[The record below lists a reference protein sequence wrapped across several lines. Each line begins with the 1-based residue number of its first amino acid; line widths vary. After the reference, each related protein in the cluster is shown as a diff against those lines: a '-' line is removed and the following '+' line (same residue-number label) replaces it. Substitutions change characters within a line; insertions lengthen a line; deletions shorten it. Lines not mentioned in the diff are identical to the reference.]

1 MKKEQMEDKRVKVL
15 LIEDNPGDARL
26 IREMLKVNTKT
37 QFELTHTERLNEGLE
52 RFSNN
57 KFDVLLLDL
66 GLPDCQ
72 GLDTLKEVNLK
83 KPDEPIVVLT
93 GFADELVGIQAV
105 HSGAQDYL
113 IKGEVDSKLLIR
125 SINYAIERKRAEEE
139 KEKMRSQ
146 LLQAQK
152 MEAVGRLAGG
162 VAHDFNN
169 LLTVIIG
176 YTELLLN
183 DFHLGDPRRKDVQDI
198 LNAGREAS
206 LITRQLLA
214 FSRKQVIQPQDLNI
228 NTVVTDIEKM
238 LKHLIG
244 EDINLVILTEQKL
257 GLVKADPG
265 QMKQVIINLVVNAH
279 EAMPEG
285 GKLTIKTENVTLN
298 EEDCILIP
306 ESRPGKFVRL
316 SILDTGSGMDKE
328 TVTDIFEPFFT
339 TKGTGTGLG
348 LSVVYGIV
356 KQHKGWME
364 VQSSPGKGS
373 TFKVY
378 LPLSPLKEKIKLKIR
393 F

>member
-206 LITRQLLA
+206 LITR
-214 FSRKQVIQPQDLNI
+214 
-228 NTVVTDIEKM
+228 
-238 LKHLIG
+238 
-244 EDINLVILTEQKL
+244 
-257 GLVKADPG
+257 
-265 QMKQVIINLVVNAH
+265 
-279 EAMPEG
+279 
-285 GKLTIKTENVTLN
+285 
-298 EEDCILIP
+298 
-306 ESRPGKFVRL
+306 
-316 SILDTGSGMDKE
+316 
-328 TVTDIFEPFFT
+328 
-339 TKGTGTGLG
+339 
-348 LSVVYGIV
+348 
-356 KQHKGWME
+356 
-364 VQSSPGKGS
+364 
-373 TFKVY
+373 
-378 LPLSPLKEKIKLKIR
+378 
-393 F
+393 